1 MLTDEYDKITYEI
14 IGCAMEIHKI
24 LGNGFQEVVY
34 QRALS
39 LEMNLWQI
47 EHKH

>member
-1 MLTDEYDKITYEI
+1 
-14 IGCAMEIHKI
+14 MEVHKI

-39 LEMNLWQI
+39 VKMNLRTI
-47 EHKH
+47 EHKHEFEMRLSYKGVDVGKRR